1 MPPTPPSTP
10 QTPAAPAAPA
20 SPPAPDPTPEP
31 SSPDRERLIEALARL
46 LHRDLML
53 RPPATRRPRT

>member
-10 QTPAAPAAPA
+10 QTPAAPA

>member
-1 MPPTPPSTP
+1 MPPIPPSTP

-20 SPPAPDPTPEP
+20 NPPAPDPTPEP

-53 RPPATRRPRT
+53 RPPATRRPR

>member
-46 LHRDLML
+46 LHRDLTL